1 MNHTIHSIHSVHSIR
16 SPTLSTSLRRQVKVL
31 RQGDS
36 FSEDFVQ
43 LSAYTL
49 GTIFLVFF
57 FVSIFFSWNISREK
71 GTFMQQQLVHE
82 SLRQEQAILKA
93 KRDKLLA
100 KPRLV
105 ALAAMQ
111 LDLHLPEKGQEYYLY

>member
-1 MNHTIHSIHSVHSIR
+1 MNQTIYSIR
-16 SPTLSTSLRRQVKVL
+16 SPRSPAFSRSLRKQVTVL
-31 RQGDS
+31 RQGKS
-36 FSEDFVQ
+36 FSEDFIQ

-57 FVSIFFSWNISREK
+57 FVSIFFSWNINREK

-82 SLRQEQAILKA
+82 SLSQEQASLKA

-100 KPRLV
+100 RPRLV
-105 ALAAMQ
+105 ALAATQ